1 MKDIVLIQS
10 EAAAELGVDVK
21 TVREV
26 SRKLGIDP
34 IKIPYSNAKGYN
46 TDAMRRLKTA
56 LGMLPERRARH
67 VGN

>member
-1 MKDIVLIQS
+1 MKDVLIQS

-34 IKIPYSNAKGYN
+34 IKIPHSNAKGYN
-46 TDAMRRLKTA
+46 AAAMRRLKTA
-56 LGMLPERRARH
+56 LGMLPERRAQRA
-67 VGN
+67 